1 MSYDPNSAE
10 FLRQVEVVKE
20 SLEWDAEHRT
30 DRSPFV
36 ILVYFGSG
44 EGAPSFRSL
53 RETDWERTRSE
64 ASNAAWT
71 PVARV
76 ELDATV
82 VPLM

>member
-1 MSYDPNSAE
+1 MPYDPHSAA
-10 FLRQVEVVKE
+10 FLRQVEAAKE
-20 SLEWDAEHRT
+20 SLAWDAEHRT

-36 ILVYFGSG
+36 ILKYFGSG
-44 EGAPSFRSL
+44 ENAPSFRTL
-53 RETDWERTRSE
+53 RETDWERSRSE

-82 VPLM
+82 VPLI